1 MAFMFWRKLAFWPI
15 GPTEAEDLICQ
26 LSKKVMFTGER
37 EKIMWFSGLYEGH
50 FQSQCNFWEM
60 FFSMLFRKVHLGVE
74 EEVQVLKMT
83 FYLYLWMLLAVCV
96 SCSCILVVTVGSWL
110 SPFLKRKALV
120 FSNRHPNT
128 YWLYWFSQQTSN
140 TAPNFKIPLHK
151 NHD

>member
-26 LSKKVMFTGER
+26 LSQESHVYRWKGKNHVVFRALWRPLPITVQLL
-37 EKIMWFSGLYEGH
+37 GL
-50 FQSQCNFWEM
+50 

-83 FYLYLWMLLAVCV
+83 FYLYLWILLAVCV
-96 SCSCILVVTVGSWL
+96 SCSCILVVNVGSWL
-110 SPFLKRKALV
+110 SHFLKRKALV